1 MPIFARKMIYLILS
15 IISSVSVGILFK
27 LIRSKTSAN
36 ILLFTFNYALA
47 ASAAFYFFQPD
58 ISASFSYIPWSL
70 VLPLIILLPGIFMF
84 LPLAIKN
91 SGIIKTDI
99 AQRLSLIIPILCSF
113 WLFSERISP
122 LKFVALITGFLSV
135 ILILN
140 KKNTSQKNSLYLLV
154 IFFGYGCIDVLFKQ
168 VALSKSMP
176 YTTVLTYI
184 FMGCFFVCLGASALK
199 FKEIQKNFTLNTVF
213 YGILVGMMNF
223 SNIFFYLKAHQFFKE
238 TPTTVFATMNF
249 GVVLLGTLVGTFFFK
264 EKLTKL
270 NIAGLF
276 LALLAITLIVL
287 SQSK

>member
-1 MPIFARKMIYLILS
+1 MVYLILS

-27 LIRSKTSAN
+27 LIRSKASVT
-36 ILLFTFNYALA
+36 ILLFTFNYAVA
-47 ASAAFYFFQPD
+47 TCAAFYFFKPD
-58 ISASFSYIPWSL
+58 LPASFTHIPWSL

-99 AQRLSLIIPILCSF
+99 AQRLSLIIPILCSL
-113 WLFSERISP
+113 WLFKERISS
-122 LKFVALITGFLSV
+122 LKMAALVIGFLSV
-135 ILILN
+135 IFILN

-168 VALSKSMP
+168 VALSQSIS
-176 YTTVLTYI
+176 YTAVLTYI
-184 FMGCFFVCLGASALK
+184 FTGCFLVCLVATAVKLK
-199 FKEIQKNFTLNTVF
+199 KIKTGFKANMVM
-213 YGILVGMMNF
+213 YGIVLGIINF
-223 SNIFFYLKAHQFFKE
+223 ANIFFYLKAHQFFKD

-270 NIAGLF
+270 NGIGLF
-276 LALLAITLIVL
+276 LALLAITLIVI
-287 SQSK
+287 SQNK